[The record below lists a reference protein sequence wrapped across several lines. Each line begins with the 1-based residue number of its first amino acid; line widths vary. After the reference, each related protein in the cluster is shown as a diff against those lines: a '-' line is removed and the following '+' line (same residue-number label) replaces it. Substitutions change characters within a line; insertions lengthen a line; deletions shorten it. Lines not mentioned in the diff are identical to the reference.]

1 MSESV
6 TSTSALTGTELPH
19 IVVTPPGPRSRS
31 LMQRLREVES
41 RNITYSDE
49 QFPVFFE
56 RGAGANLV
64 DVDGNRYVDLTAAFG
79 VAATGHSNPAVV
91 QAVNDQ
97 AALLL
102 HGIGDV
108 HPNEVKVALSE
119 KLCALAPG
127 SEPKRSILSSTG
139 AEAVESAL
147 KTAMLASGKPGVV
160 CFTGAYHGLTYGTLE
175 VTDRDFFRAPFRGQ
189 LATFGSRVPYAYCY
203 RCPLSLTYPECENA
217 CLSFVEEALS
227 GEAGGHIG
235 AVLVEAVQGRGG
247 VVNAPFDWLLE
258 LRELCDRRKL
268 LLIVDEV
275 YTGFGRTGRWFAC
288 EHAGVEPDLIC
299 VGKGMASGFPI
310 SACIGK
316 ASVMDAWPKSD
327 GEAIHTSTFLGQ
339 PTGCAAALASIAEI
353 ERLGLVERAAG
364 LSKLVE
370 RYLKELSE
378 KVGPPIG
385 DVRGCGLMWGVELIK
400 EDGSG
405 NRALASAAVVGA
417 LERGVVALAGGPD
430 CHVLSLSP
438 PLVITEAQLEFAI
451 GALGDALENAVLRA

>member
-1 MSESV
+1 M
-6 TSTSALTGTELPH
+6 TGTELPR
-19 IVVTPPGPRSRS
+19 IAVTPPGPRSRD
-31 LMQRLREVES
+31 LMRRLREVES
-41 RNITYSDE
+41 RNITFSDE
-49 QFPVFFE
+49 RFPVFFE
-56 RGAGANLV
+56 RGAGANLI
-64 DVDGNRYVDLTAAFG
+64 DVDGNVYVDLTAAFG

-91 QAVNDQ
+91 KAVNDQ

-108 HPNEVKVALSE
+108 HPNEVKVAFSE

-127 SEPKRSILSSTG
+127 SSAKRAILSSTG

-147 KTAMLASGKPGVV
+147 KTAALASGKPGVI
-160 CFTGAYHGLTYGTLE
+160 CFTGAYHGLTYGALE
-175 VTDRDFFRAPFRGQ
+175 VTDRDFFRAPFSKQ
-189 LATFGSRVPYAYCY
+189 LGSFGTRVPYAYCY
-203 RCPLSLTYPECENA
+203 RCPLSLTHPACENA
-217 CLSFVEEALS
+217 CLSFVEEAMVADS
-227 GEAGGHIG
+227 GDRIG

-316 ASVMDAWPKSD
+316 ASVMDAWPESE

-353 ERLGLVERAAG
+353 ERLGLVKRAEQLGGVLQRELEDLRLKAG
-364 LSKLVE
+364 
-370 RYLKELSE
+370 
-378 KVGPPIG
+378 PAIG
-385 DVRGCGLMWGVELIK
+385 DVRGCGLMWGVELIN
-400 EDGSG
+400 EDGSAD
-405 NRALASAAVVGA
+405 RERASAAVTGA
-417 LERGVVALAGGPD
+417 LERGVVLLAGGPESN
-430 CHVLSLSP
+430 VLSLSP
-438 PLVITEAQLEFAI
+438 PLVITQPQLEA
-451 GALGDALENAVLRA
+451 AVRTLGDALETASVPARNEA